1 MVWAGDA
8 LYIRATSGN
17 LFIPSIS
24 FEFSEEMNG
33 FHHIDF
39 PWFFSQMSTK
49 YLCEEDAWWSRDAY
63 QKWGVLLLATIKN
76 NDGNFGLMST
86 TEN

>member
-8 LYIRATSGN
+8 LNIRATSGN

-24 FEFSEEMNG
+24 FEFSEDMNG

-39 PWFFSQMSTK
+39 PGFFSQMSTK
-49 YLCEEDAWWSRDAY
+49 YLCEEDA
-63 QKWGVLLLATIKN
+63 
-76 NDGNFGLMST
+76 
-86 TEN
+86 